1 VTNTDKPVC
10 GYGLA
15 DGSMCLDDRVTNRC
29 LTHEGLVCRGCRAH
43 EATHACR
50 HDDGAHLCEAC
61 GHITASQ
68 HGPAVDSLSVAE
80 GEMDRVIEL
89 VLERLNATEVLPST
103 QVQRSDAASAIRRGM
118 TMQLS
123 LGLLAGMARH
133 EGETP

>member
-1 VTNTDKPVC
+1 VTDEPIC

-15 DGSMCLDDRVTNRC
+15 DGSMCVEGRVSTRC
-29 LTHEGLVCRGCRAH
+29 LAHEGLVCNGCRAH
-43 EATHACR
+43 EATHECR
-50 HDDGAHLCEAC
+50 HGDGAQLCEAC
-61 GHITASQ
+61 GHITGSQ
-68 HGPAVDSLSVAE
+68 HGPAVDPISVAE
-80 GEMDRVIEL
+80 GEMDRAIEL

-103 QVQRSDAASAIRRGM
+103 QVQRSDAASAIRRGL